1 MKKAL
6 KIIHEA
12 DELGYGILVAFKDGI
27 EVLMKDHRFLE
38 QFGERKEKTNYI
50 YKPDLD
56 YDKIENIYKFYIS
69 MPEKDEYKL
78 KNRDLLGHIRM
89 GDDYFWYQHDQKDQG
104 IIDMVDYL
112 GGDIHDV
119 VVLVMVKTM

>member
-1 MKKAL
+1 
-6 KIIHEA
+6 
-12 DELGYGILVAFKDGI
+12 
-27 EVLMKDHRFLE
+27 
-38 QFGERKEKTNYI
+38 
-50 YKPDLD
+50 
-56 YDKIENIYKFYIS
+56 

-119 VVLVMVKTM
+119 VVFGDGENDVIMFKKEWTSIAMGNGYPPLQEKADYVTASAEEDGIRKAYEHFSWI